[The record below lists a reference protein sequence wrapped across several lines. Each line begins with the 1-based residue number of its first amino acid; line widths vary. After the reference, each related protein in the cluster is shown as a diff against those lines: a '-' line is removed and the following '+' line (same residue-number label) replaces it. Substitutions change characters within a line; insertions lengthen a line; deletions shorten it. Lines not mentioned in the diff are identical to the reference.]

1 MQGAKL
7 HKSEF
12 WVLRIPKIAEMIKEE
27 RGGKIVTDLFSLR
40 SHFGGSQT
48 HMRSYRPRHKEDF

>member
-12 WVLRIPKIAEMIKEE
+12 WVLSIPKIAGMIKEE
-27 RGGKIVTDLFSLR
+27 RGGKIVTDLFSL
-40 SHFGGSQT
+40 
-48 HMRSYRPRHKEDF
+48 